1 MNTMDVAVLAV
12 SFGIALLAIIVIL
25 LSKNSDK
32 HSH

>member
-12 SFGIALLAIIVIL
+12 SFGVALLAIVAIF
-25 LSKNSDK
+25 LSKNNDN